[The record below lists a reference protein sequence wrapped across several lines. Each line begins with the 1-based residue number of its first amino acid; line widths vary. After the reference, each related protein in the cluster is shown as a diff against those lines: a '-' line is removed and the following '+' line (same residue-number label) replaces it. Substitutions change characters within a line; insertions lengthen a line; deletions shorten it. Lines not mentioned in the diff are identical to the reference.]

1 MRLRDFGGLD
11 RDDVLR
17 FIGLQRRR
25 SVGTFI
31 ATGVGFFTA
40 GLLMGAGAALL
51 LAPKT
56 GRDLREDLR
65 ERLRRV
71 PQDAENAASSVLGR
85 DETNAGTSKS
95 Y

>member
-1 MRLRDFGGLD
+1 MRFRDLRDVDGN
-11 RDDVLR
+11 DVLR

-25 SVGTFI
+25 SVGAYV

-56 GRDLREDLR
+56 GRELRDDLR
-65 ERLRRV
+65 ERLRRA
-71 PQDAENAASSVLGR
+71 PQDAEDIASSVLGR
-85 DETNAGTSKS
+85 EENSETSKP

>member
-1 MRLRDFGGLD
+1 MTFKDLRDVD
-11 RDDVLR
+11 ADDVLR

-25 SVGTFI
+25 SVGGYV
-31 ATGVGFFTA
+31 ATGVGFFAA

-56 GRDLREDLR
+56 GQDLREDLR
-65 ERLRRV
+65 ERLRRGK
-71 PQDAENAASSVLGR
+71 QDAENIASSVLGR
-85 DETNAGTSKS
+85 EENNTGSSKT

>member
-1 MRLRDFGGLD
+1 MRLKDLSD
-11 RDDVLR
+11 IDPENILR

-25 SVGTFI
+25 SVGGYI
-31 ATGVGFFTA
+31 ATGIGFFSA

-56 GRDLREDLR
+56 GRDMREDLR

-71 PQDAENAASSVLGR
+71 PQDAQNIASSVIGR
-85 DETNAGTSKS
+85 DENSSGASKP

>member
-1 MRLRDFGGLD
+1 MTLKDLRDVD
-11 RDDVLR
+11 ANDVLR

-25 SVGTFI
+25 SVGGYI
-31 ATGVGFFTA
+31 ATGVGFFSA
-40 GLLMGAGAALL
+40 GLLLGAGAALL

-56 GRDLREDLR
+56 GRDMRDDLR

-71 PQDAENAASSVLGR
+71 PQDAENIASSVLGR
-85 DETNAGTSKS
+85 EENNAGTSKT